1 MYDNATTNLLEHT
14 QSIISFISNGLHY
27 GSVLVHCQRGVS
39 RSTTCVLFF
48 LMNRVGMD
56 FESAFRLIKSQRDCA
71 DPIPAFI
78 TQAKKYEGQCKK
90 LGLIKD
96 DLDCDGGE
104 ILSKKRKAAGPKRLL
119 GPSPQSAAVNDVLE
133 IEKDGEDGKSKN
145 DSTTSLISRKKQKV
159 EQKKKR
165 NIGPS
170 LPPHLSK

>member
-1 MYDNATTNLLEHT
+1 
-14 QSIISFISNGLHY
+14 
-27 GSVLVHCQRGVS
+27 
-39 RSTTCVLFF
+39 
-48 LMNRVGMD
+48 MNRVGMD

-133 IEKDGEDGKSKN
+133 IEKERDGEDGKSNN